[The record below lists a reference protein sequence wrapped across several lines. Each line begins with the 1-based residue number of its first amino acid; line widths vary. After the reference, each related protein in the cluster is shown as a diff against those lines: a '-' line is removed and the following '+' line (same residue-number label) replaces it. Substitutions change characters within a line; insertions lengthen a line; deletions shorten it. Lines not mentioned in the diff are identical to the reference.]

1 MDINILDYLT
11 FRNVILAIFCLPLAT
26 MLLTIPFL
34 GVIPKGVKNFI
45 NNFGYVSA
53 FITIVIVIELI
64 YRTIGSIIDFKY
76 QEPKMIFD
84 FDKGITNRYEPFDSG
99 PLIYLIVFLIIA
111 AASWVISDIYATKM
125 KYGDSGKPY
134 SEKNPL
140 NLSE

>member
-1 MDINILDYLT
+1 MDINISDYLT
-11 FRNVILAIFCLPLAT
+11 FRNIILSIFCLPLVT
-26 MLLTIPFL
+26 MLVTMSFL
-34 GVIPKGVKNFI
+34 RLIPKGVKNFI

-53 FITIVIVIELI
+53 FVTTVIVIELI

-111 AASWVISDIYATKM
+111 AVSWVISDIYATKM